1 MNFSLRVENKVKEA
15 PVTPE
20 EINDL
25 IIDAV
30 QDIKAKDVVKLDLR
44 KLDDAPTD
52 FFIVCTGESN
62 VQVRS
67 IANNV
72 HARLKKELGTLPK
85 NLEGTAESRWVLVD
99 YFWTVVHVFHPESRE
114 FYELEELWSD
124 AIVTKY
130 EDVV

>member
-1 MNFSLRVENKVKEA
+1 MRVENEIKKA
-15 PVTPE
+15 QVTPE

-52 FFIVCTGESN
+52 FFIICTGESN

-67 IANNV
+67 IASNV
-72 HARLKKELGTLPK
+72 RARLKEELGTLPK
-85 NLEGTAESRWVLVD
+85 TLEGTTESRWVLVD

-124 AIVTKY
+124 AIVTEY

>member
-1 MNFSLRVENKVKEA
+1 MKVENEIKET
-15 PVTPE
+15 PITPE

-30 QDIKAKDVVKLDLR
+30 QDIKAKSVVKLDLR
-44 KLDDAPTD
+44 QLEDAPAD

-67 IANNV
+67 IANHV
-72 HARLKKELGTLPK
+72 HTRLKKELGTLPK
-85 NLEGTAESRWVLVD
+85 NLEGTTESRWVLVD

-124 AIVTKY
+124 AIVTEY